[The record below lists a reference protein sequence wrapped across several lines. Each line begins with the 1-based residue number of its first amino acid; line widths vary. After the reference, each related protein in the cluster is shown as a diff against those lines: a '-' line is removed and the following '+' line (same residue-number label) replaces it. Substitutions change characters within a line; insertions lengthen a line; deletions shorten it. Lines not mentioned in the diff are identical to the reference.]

1 MFAIVGKDVNFFVG
15 VFHSGDLSFCK
26 QIGESH
32 TVKTQNISHV

>member
-15 VFHSGDLSFCK
+15 FDGLSVFHSGDLSFCK

-32 TVKTQNISHV
+32 TVKT